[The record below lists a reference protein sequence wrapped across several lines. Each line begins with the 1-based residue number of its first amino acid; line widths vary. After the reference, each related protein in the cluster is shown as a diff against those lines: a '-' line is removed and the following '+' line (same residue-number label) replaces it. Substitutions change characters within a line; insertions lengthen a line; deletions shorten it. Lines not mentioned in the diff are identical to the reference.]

1 MQQRLHLTSASGI
14 ISLLDDSLAEMKIF
28 ALDRLNSVVDEIWAE
43 ISEVVPK
50 IEVLYEDEAFPHRQL
65 AALVASKVDYHLGS
79 FEDSLTYALG
89 AGPLFNVN
97 TTSEY
102 VDTIISKSIDHY
114 TKLRVANLT
123 TDASTPIDPRLE
135 DIVNRM
141 FQRCF
146 VDGQFKQAIGIALE
160 TRRMDI
166 FEKAILQSSDL
177 QAMLAYAFKIT
188 MSLID
193 NLHYRN
199 EVLKI
204 LVNMYKNL
212 QVPDYISMV
221 QCLIFLDDDKSI
233 AQVWFLIFYYLP
245 SHISISYFLFVFLF

>member
-1 MQQRLHLTSASGI
+1 MP
-14 ISLLDDSLAEMKIF
+14 EMKIF
-28 ALDRLNSVVDEIWAE
+28 ALGKLNTVVDEFWAE
-43 ISEVVPK
+43 ISEVIAK
-50 IEVLYEDEAFPHRQL
+50 IEVLYEDEAFPHREL
-65 AALVASKVDYHLGS
+65 AALVASKVYYHLGS
-79 FEDSLTYALG
+79 FEDSLIFALG
-89 AGPLFNVN
+89 AGSLFNVSVSN
-97 TTSEY
+97 EY

-114 TKLRVANLT
+114 TKLRIANALNPAT
-123 TDASTPIDPRLE
+123 ASPIDKRLE

-146 VDGQFKQAIGIALE
+146 DDAQYKQAIGIALE

-166 FEKAILQSSDL
+166 FEKAIVQSGDL
-177 QAMLAYAFKIT
+177 INMLAYAFRIT

-204 LVNMYKNL
+204 LVNLYKGL
-212 QVPDYISMV
+212 KVPDFISMT

-233 AQVWFLIFYYLP
+233 AEVSCF
-245 SHISISYFLFVFLF
+245 FLFTKSHFFNLFSSWTNLLANRKIRR